1 VIQYQ
6 SGLDKQAI
14 RKDVS

>member
-1 VIQYQ
+1 VIQYE